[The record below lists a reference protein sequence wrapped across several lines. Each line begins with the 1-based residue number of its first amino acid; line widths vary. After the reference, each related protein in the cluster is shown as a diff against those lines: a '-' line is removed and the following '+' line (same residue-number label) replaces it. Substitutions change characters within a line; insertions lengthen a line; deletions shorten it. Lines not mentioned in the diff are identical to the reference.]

1 MLERLLSKYNEMS
14 VQIKAS
20 IWFFICSFLQ
30 KAISAITTP
39 IFTRLMTS
47 QEFGEFNVFL
57 SWQSILSIFLSLNLC
72 YGLYTAGLVK
82 YERDRV
88 SFVTALQ
95 GLTITLIC
103 SWGSVYFCFHTFFNQ
118 LFSLSTTEMVCL
130 IGTVWTTTVYCF
142 WAAEERVNY
151 NYKKLVF
158 VTLLVSVI
166 KPIVGIT
173 VVWVAEDKVTARI
186 IGILVVEV
194 IGFAWMFIAQV
205 RRGGKFYSKTY
216 WKYALVLGL
225 PLIPHYL
232 AQTVLNSSD
241 RIMISRMINDS
252 SAGIYSLAY
261 SVAMIMNLF
270 NTALN
275 QSIGPWV
282 YQKLKE
288 RKENEIEAVLL
299 PTVYFVALVNLGLIA
314 FAPEVIRFFAPVE
327 YYEAI
332 WTMPPVVM
340 SVYYIYLY
348 SLFSFA
354 EFYYEKTSYIAAATV
369 ISAALNIV
377 LNYFAINKFGYIAAG
392 YTTLIC
398 FILYSIGHFCVMTSI
413 QHRLLD
419 GKRIL
424 SGKKLI
430 LISLFFT
437 LCGFLIS
444 LTYNHQ
450 FIRYGIIMAALVMC
464 IICRKRITDR
474 IRMLVGIGNRFS

>member
-1 MLERLLSKYNEMS
+1 MIQRLISKYNKMS
-14 VQIKAS
+14 VQIRAS

-47 QEFGEFNVFL
+47 QEFGAFNVFL

-82 YERDRV
+82 FERDRV

-103 SWGSVYFCFHTFFNQ
+103 SWTGVYLCFHTFFNG
-118 LFSLSTTEMVCL
+118 LFSLSTIEMICL
-130 IGTVWTTTVYCF
+130 IGTVWTTTIYCF

-151 NYKKLVF
+151 NYRKLVIA
-158 VTLLVSVI
+158 TLIVSVI
-166 KPIVGIT
+166 KPVVGIT
-173 VVWVAEDKVTARI
+173 LVIFADDKVTARI
-186 IGILVVEV
+186 IGILVVELL
-194 IGFAWMFIAQV
+194 GFGWMFFSQV
-205 RRGGKFYSKTY
+205 RRGGALFSKVY
-216 WKYALVLGL
+216 WKYALVLGI
-225 PLIPHYL
+225 PLVPHYL

-241 RIMISRMINDS
+241 RIMISRIVDDS

-288 RKENEIEAVLL
+288 RNERDIEAVLL
-299 PTVYFVALVNLGLIA
+299 PTVLFIAVVNLSLIV
-314 FAPEVIRFFAPVE
+314 FAPEVIRIFAPAE

-354 EFYYEKTSYIAAATV
+354 EFYYEKTTYIAIATV

-377 LNYFAINKFGYIAAG
+377 LNYFAIERFGYIAAG

-398 FILYSIGHFCVMTSI
+398 FMLYSCGHYCVMKYI
-413 QHRLLD
+413 QSTVLD
-419 GKRIL
+419 GSQIL
-424 SGKKLI
+424 SGKKLM
-430 LISLFFT
+430 LISLLFT
-437 LCGFLIS
+437 AAGLLIS
-444 LTYNHQ
+444 LTYNYPL
-450 FIRYGIIMAALVMC
+450 IRSGIIVVL
-464 IICRKRITDR
+464 IIACVIFREHITAF
-474 IRMLVGIGNRFS
+474 IKQLMLMKSNQL